1 MKYAKDR
8 KLTSSHTA
16 EVLIESFPWIK
27 NITGKTVVIKYG
39 GAAMVDEKLRSA
51 VMADIVMLKI
61 MGVNPVIVHGG
72 GAAITENMDRWG
84 LDVEFKNGQRVTTEG
99 MRFLEIVSSD
109 FFIPQL
115 SGSAGGRSDKTPCEY
130 CV

>member
-51 VMADIVMLKI
+51 VMADIVR
-61 MGVNPVIVHGG
+61 
-72 GAAITENMDRWG
+72 NMDDG
-84 LDVEFKNGQRVTTEG
+84 GHG
-99 MRFLEIVSSD
+99 IFLLLPLSKYGSSAD
-109 FFIPQL
+109 DSGFIWDLPEL
-115 SGSAGGRSDKTPCEY
+115 I
-130 CV
+130 

>member
-1 MKYAKDR
+1 MKCAKDR

-72 GAAITENMDRWG
+72 GAAAAVRKTW
-84 LDVEFKNGQRVTTEG
+84 
-99 MRFLEIVSSD
+99 IVGVWT
-109 FFIPQL
+109 L
-115 SGSAGGRSDKTPCEY
+115 NLKTDNE
-130 CV
+130 